1 MVDRI
6 KILPDNIANQIAAGE
21 VIQRPASVVK
31 ELVENAV
38 DAKSESI
45 TVNIKDAGKTLIQV
59 IDNGM
64 GMSDTDARI
73 AFERHSTSKISTTED
88 LFNIHT
94 KGFRGEALASIA
106 SIAQVELKTKR
117 DSDEMGTEIE
127 INGSEFISQKE
138 VVCKTGSTFSV
149 KNLFFNVPARR
160 RFLKAE
166 ATELRH
172 IINEFIRVATSH
184 TEISFSLV
192 HNGTPIYNL
201 PKGNLKQRLIDLYG
215 NNISKQLVRISN
227 ETSIVKIYG
236 FVGKPELAKKKT
248 GEQFF
253 FVNNRFMKSAYFNKA
268 INLAYSNLL
277 PKDAKPSYF
286 IFFEISP
293 KLIDINIHPTKT
305 EINFEDGNSI
315 FQILLTS
322 VKSVLSKHNVVPSI
336 DFDNEGFVEVRSTK
350 ENLSFTPP
358 EIEIDPDYNPFNEE
372 PTEKKTYNYHQ
383 KISSY
388 KEKSNDLEN
397 WDKAFEIIENKQA
410 NFMPETKNLESTNL
424 NILGVK
430 SKYIVTTV
438 KSGIMFIDQ
447 KLAHER
453 ILYDDFYMKI
463 QTTFENSQQNLYP
476 TKINFTEEELVIFDK
491 IYVELLSIGFKFI
504 KIDNN
509 NFEITGIPT
518 FLDANKAS
526 EIIENFI
533 EQTKHYK
540 FDIQAEIK
548 DKIVSSLAK
557 SAAISHN
564 RQLNNVEMRTLIDK
578 LFASQSPNYTA
589 DGKLI
594 ISIMKF
600 EEIEKRFNK

>member
-1 MVDRI
+1 MIDQI

-21 VIQRPASVVK
+21 VIQRPASVIK

-38 DAKSESI
+38 DAKSENI
-45 TVNIKDAGKTLIQV
+45 TVNVKDAGKTLIQI
-59 IDNGM
+59 IDNGS
-64 GMSDTDARI
+64 GMSETDARI

-117 DSDEMGTEIE
+117 ESDEMGTQIE
-127 INGSEFISQKE
+127 ISGSEFVEQKD

-160 RFLKAE
+160 RFLKAD

-172 IINEFIRVATSH
+172 IIKEFIRITISH
-184 TEISFSLV
+184 TEVAFSLH
-192 HNGTPIYNL
+192 HNNTPVYNL
-201 PKGNLKQRLIDLYG
+201 PKGNLKQRLIDLFG
-215 NNISKQLVRISN
+215 NNISKQLVKIST

-236 FVGKPELAKKKT
+236 FIGKPELAKKKT

-268 INLAYSNLL
+268 ISLAYSNLL

-336 DFDNEGFVEVRSTK
+336 DFDNEGFVEVKNTK
-350 ENLSFTPP
+350 NDINIPQQP
-358 EIEIDPDYNPFNEE
+358 EIDIDLDYNPFNESKE
-372 PTEKKTYNYHQ
+372 NKTYNYHE

-388 KEKSNDLEN
+388 KEQSNDLEN
-397 WDKAFEIIENKQA
+397 WDKAFEIIRNKQTD
-410 NFMPETKNLESTNL
+410 FIPETENLEANNS

-453 ILYDDFYMKI
+453 ILYDDFYLKI
-463 QTTFENSQQNLYP
+463 QTTFENSQQTLFP
-476 TKINFTEEELVIFDK
+476 IKINFSAEELIIFDK

-518 FLDANKAS
+518 FLEVSKSS

-548 DKIVSSLAK
+548 EKIVISLAK
-557 SAAISHN
+557 SAAISHS
-564 RQLNNVEMRTLIDK
+564 RQLNNMEMRGLIDK

-589 DGKLI
+589 DGRLI
-594 ISIMKF
+594 VSIMKF
-600 EEIEKRFNK
+600 DEIENRF